1 MTLKELF
8 FREIPQ
14 TSKRAIGSLF
24 NLGTA
29 HHHQNAPNLCWD
41 GCDEEEL
48 SVPPLYDDP
57 LY

>member
-14 TSKRAIGSLF
+14 TSKRAIGSLL
-24 NLGTA
+24 NLGTVPQ
-29 HHHQNAPNLCWD
+29 HQNASNLCLED
-41 GCDEEEL
+41 EL